1 MVLLPRSPME
11 GFLSPIDGGNRFLLA
26 VLSCAPV
33 QIVFFCWPRTLTI
46 LKNVSTNVLATVYV
60 ELLCTSVYIY
70 GSILIYYKNS
80 SIYLA
85 S

>member
-1 MVLLPRSPME
+1 MVLLPRLPME
-11 GFLSPIDGGNRFLLA
+11 GFLSSIDGGNRF
-26 VLSCAPV
+26 LSCAPV